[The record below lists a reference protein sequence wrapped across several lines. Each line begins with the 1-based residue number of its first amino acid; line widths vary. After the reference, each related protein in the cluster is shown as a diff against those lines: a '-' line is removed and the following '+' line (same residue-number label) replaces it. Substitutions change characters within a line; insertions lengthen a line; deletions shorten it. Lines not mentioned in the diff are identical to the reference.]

1 MVAAQ
6 EAVPGHARGHQPRRQ
21 CLGMVGGIP
30 KSLEKREA
38 AADSRAV
45 FHMVV

>member
-6 EAVPGHARGHQPRRQ
+6 EAVLEHARGHQPRRQ

-30 KSLEKREA
+30 
-38 AADSRAV
+38 
-45 FHMVV
+45 